1 MIDYECVAILRCLH
15 LSILREC
22 GNIIGFGTLPY
33 NIVRSR
39 TYICKISNLNI
50 KSKIMKHFSS
60 IAALLC
66 GALLLAS
73 PVKSQEAY
81 TILLSGAS
89 FAEPSNTW
97 FEMGCR
103 ALGAKAINR
112 AIGGESIAN
121 TANRMADGT
130 LYTPEEFEQ
139 IDAFVIMQVHEKD
152 VFYSDS
158 LKENYTDYRL
168 PFDNSDYAAC
178 YDYVIKRYI
187 TECYNLRFNP
197 ESRYY
202 GSPYGKPAV
211 IVLCTHW
218 NDGRPLFNT
227 TVRKLAEKWGLP
239 VVEFDKL
246 IGFSQN
252 QKHPVTGGQPSRIF
266 TADSQ
271 VVHGKTFGWHPQ
283 HGETSYIQQRMAAI
297 FSATMRQ
304 ILLPKEFITQ
314 Q

>member
-1 MIDYECVAILRCLH
+1 
-15 LSILREC
+15 
-22 GNIIGFGTLPY
+22 
-33 NIVRSR
+33 
-39 TYICKISNLNI
+39 
-50 KSKIMKHFSS
+50 MKHFSS
-60 IAALLC
+60 LAAVLC
-66 GALLLAS
+66 GLLLFVS
-73 PVKSQEAY
+73 PVKAQETY

-112 AIGGESIAN
+112 AIAGESIAN

-130 LYTPEEFEQ
+130 LYTPEELEQ

-158 LKENYTDYRL
+158 LKENYNDYRL

-197 ESRYY
+197 KSRYY
-202 GSPYGKPAV
+202 GSTYGKPAV

-218 NDGRPLFNT
+218 NDGRPLFNA

-252 QKHPVTGGQPSRIF
+252 QKHPVTGGQYSRIF
-266 TADSQ
+266 TNDTQ

-283 HGETSYIQQRMAAI
+283 HGENSYIQQRMAAI
-297 FSATMRQ
+297 FSSTMRQ
-304 ILLPKEFITQ
+304 ILLPKEFINQ

>member
-1 MIDYECVAILRCLH
+1 MKKICTTLAMCL
-15 LSILREC
+15 LSAAAVLMAQSHDA
-22 GNIIGFGTLPY
+22 Y
-33 NIVRSR
+33 N
-39 TYICKISNLNI
+39 
-50 KSKIMKHFSS
+50 
-60 IAALLC
+60 
-66 GALLLAS
+66 
-73 PVKSQEAY
+73 
-81 TILLSGAS
+81 ILLSGAS

-103 ALGAKAINR
+103 ALGARPINR

-121 TANRMADGT
+121 TANRMADGS
-130 LYTPEEFEQ
+130 LYSPAEFDS

-158 LKENYTDYRL
+158 LKDDYTDYRL

-187 TECYNLRFNP
+187 SECYNQKFNP
-197 ESRYY
+197 ASRYY

-218 NDGRPLFNT
+218 NDGRPLFNAT
-227 TVRKLAEKWGLP
+227 IRKLAEKWGLP
-239 VVEFDKL
+239 VVEFDKY

-252 QKHPVTGGQPSRIF
+252 AKHPVTGGQFSRIF
-266 TADSQ
+266 TGDSQ
-271 VVHGKTFGWHPQ
+271 VVHGKTHGWHPQ
-283 HGETSYIQQRMAAI
+283 HGEDSYIQQRMAAI
-297 FSATMRQ
+297 FAHTMSR
-304 ILLPKEFITQ
+304 ILLPKEYVHAQ